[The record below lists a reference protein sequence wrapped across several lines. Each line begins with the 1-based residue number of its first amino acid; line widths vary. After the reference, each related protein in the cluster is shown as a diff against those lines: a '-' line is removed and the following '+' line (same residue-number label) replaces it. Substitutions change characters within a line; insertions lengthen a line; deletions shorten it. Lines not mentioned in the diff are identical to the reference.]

1 MAGRSRKALVGI
13 VLCLSA
19 VAPAST
25 AEMVYP
31 IGVTADKE
39 GAVYVADRFLPG
51 IWKIENDQAE
61 IVFQADKRFR
71 TPLNAVWSVA
81 IDKDGWLLAGDSA
94 TRQVYR
100 FGEDGKPVA
109 LLPGVGI
116 GIPIDVDVNKAGEI
130 IVSDQE
136 TLRIWKVPAEGGEPE
151 ELAVVPAL
159 RRLFI
164 DGDDQIWA
172 VTGGR
177 EPLVRVKADGTI
189 EPVVKEPAF
198 EFPHDVVVLDGTAY
212 VSDNYAHAI
221 WKVSSDGKVEKWI
234 SGEPLI
240 GPVGLGHRAG
250 KLLIADPK
258 AKTIWEVD
266 ADGKLTPL
274 VPPMPEK
281 RPAVSRGP

>member
-1 MAGRSRKALVGI
+1 MAGRVRRDVFVIACSLLAT
-13 VLCLSA
+13 
-19 VAPAST
+19 APLAGGA

-31 IGVTADKE
+31 IGVTSDEA
-39 GAVYVADRFLPG
+39 GRVYVADRFLPG
-51 IWKIENDQAE
+51 IWKIEDGQAE
-61 IVFQADKRFR
+61 TYFQADKKFR

-81 IDKDGWLLAGDSA
+81 IDKQGRLLAGDSA

-164 DGDDQIWA
+164 DADDQIWA
-172 VTGGR
+172 VTGGQ
-177 EPLVRVKADGTI
+177 EPLVRVKADGAI

-198 EFPHDVVVLDGTAY
+198 EFPHDVVVLGGTAY

-221 WKVSSDGKVEKWI
+221 WKVSPDGKVEKWI

-240 GPVGLGHRAG
+240 GPVGLSHREG

-258 AKTIWEVD
+258 ARTIWEAG

-274 VPPMPEK
+274 VPPIPEAK
-281 RPAVSRGP
+281 

>member
-1 MAGRSRKALVGI
+1 MAGLVGRSLFVI
-13 VLCLSA
+13 ALLLLGPISSRA
-19 VAPAST
+19 AD
-25 AEMVYP
+25 MVYP
-31 IGVTADKE
+31 LGVTADEE
-39 GAVYVADRFLPG
+39 GTVYVADRFLPG
-51 IWKIENDQAE
+51 IWKIKGGQAE
-61 IVFQADKRFR
+61 IYFQADKKFR
-71 TPLNAVWSVA
+71 TPLNAVWSVT
-81 IDKDGWLLAGDSA
+81 IDKQGRLLAGDSA

-100 FGEDGKPVA
+100 FGEDGKPVP

-136 TLRIWKVPAEGGEPE
+136 TLRIWKVPAEGGEPV

-164 DGDDQIWA
+164 DADDQIWA
-172 VTGGR
+172 VTGGQ

-189 EPVVKEPAF
+189 EPVVKEPLF

-221 WKVSSDGKVEKWI
+221 WKVSPDGKAEKWI
-234 SGEPLI
+234 SGDPLI
-240 GPVGLGHRAG
+240 GPVGLSHRGG

-258 AKTIWEVD
+258 AKTIWEAD

-274 VPPMPEK
+274 IPPMPEK
-281 RPAVSRGP
+281 K

>member
-1 MAGRSRKALVGI
+1 MAGHVWKELFAIALLLLG
-13 VLCLSA
+13 
-19 VAPAST
+19 PASARA

-31 IGVTADKE
+31 LGVTADEE
-39 GAVYVADRFLPG
+39 GTVYVADRFLPG
-51 IWKIENDQAE
+51 IWRIQNGQAE
-61 IVFQADKRFR
+61 IYFQADKKFR

-81 IDKDGWLLAGDSA
+81 IDKDGRLLAGDSA

-100 FGEDGKPVA
+100 FGEDGKPVP

-136 TLRIWKVPAEGGEPE
+136 TLRVWKVPAEGGEPE

-164 DGDDQIWA
+164 DADDQIWA
-172 VTGGR
+172 VTGGQ

-189 EPVVKEPAF
+189 EPVVKEPEF

-221 WKVSSDGKVEKWI
+221 WKVSPDGTVEKWI

-240 GPVGLGHRAG
+240 GPVGLSHRGG

-258 AKTIWEVD
+258 ARTIWEAD

-281 RPAVSRGP
+281 K